1 MIFKKIKINKTNLKN
16 RVIVSPMCQ
25 YSGSKGSP
33 TNWHYQ
39 HLGKLAL
46 SGAGMMMIESTAV
59 NKTGMITNKDLA
71 LYNKTQ
77 ENKFKELI
85 KFINNISNIPIG
97 IQISHSGRKGST
109 HVPWIKPNTPLS
121 KKKNGWN
128 TVAPSAI
135 KKDKKWPT
143 PLPLTSLGI
152 KKIKEDFKKSVI
164 RAKNIGFDCLEVH
177 MAHGYLLHQFF
188 SPISNK
194 REDKYG
200 GSLENRSRLLLE
212 IAKIIRNEWP
222 KNKILGARI
231 TGDDH
236 LENGINIKDSIYL
249 SKELKKIGFD
259 YLCISSGGIITKT
272 KMKFS
277 KGFRLEMS
285 KKIKLNTNIKIR
297 TSGQINEIKF
307 ANKIIK
313 NNKCDFV
320 AVGRKFLLDP
330 NWLQKS
336 KNISTDTISP
346 QYRRGLV

>member
-1 MIFKKIKINKTNLKN
+1 M
-16 RVIVSPMCQ
+16 
-25 YSGSKGSP
+25 
-33 TNWHYQ
+33 
-39 HLGKLAL
+39 
-46 SGAGMMMIESTAV
+46 
-59 NKTGMITNKDLA
+59 
-71 LYNKTQ
+71 
-77 ENKFKELI
+77 
-85 KFINNISNIPIG
+85 
-97 IQISHSGRKGST
+97 
-109 HVPWIKPNTPLS
+109 
-121 KKKNGWN
+121 
-128 TVAPSAI
+128 
-135 KKDKKWPT
+135 
-143 PLPLTSLGI
+143 PLTSLGI

-164 RAKNIGFDCLEVH
+164 RVKNIGFDCLEVH

-236 LENGINIKDSIYL
+236 LKNGINIKDSIYL

-307 ANKIIK
+307 ADKMIK